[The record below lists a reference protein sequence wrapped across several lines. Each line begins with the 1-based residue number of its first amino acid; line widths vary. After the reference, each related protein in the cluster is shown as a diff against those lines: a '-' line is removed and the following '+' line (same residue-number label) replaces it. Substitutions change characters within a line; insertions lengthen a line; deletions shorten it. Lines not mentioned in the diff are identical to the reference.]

1 MRWLVAVVLALAVVA
16 TVRLI
21 GCGETTGMGGSGG
34 TGGVGGCNDLSGC
47 CQAPLSD
54 YCEGS
59 ECPTWD
65 EAIAKAEEC
74 AYFETLL
81 AEYGPC
87 GDLRYVYV
95 RGWFWE
101 FTDYFDASGAL
112 VARYGGG
119 DQPFECDGTSSID
132 IWYGPIPDCTHGTP
146 WESFCEPWGGAA
158 SES

>member
-1 MRWLVAVVLALAVVA
+1 VRYLVGLFFVLTLGVM
-16 TVRLI
+16 
-21 GCGETTGMGGSGG
+21 GCSETTGTGGSGG
-34 TGGVGGCNDLSGC
+34 TGGVGGCNDLWGC

-59 ECPTWD
+59 ECQTWD

-81 AEYGPC
+81 AQYGPC
-87 GDLRYVYV
+87 GDLKYVYV

-101 FTDYFDASGAL
+101 FTDYFDASGEL
-112 VARYGGG
+112 VARYETG
-119 DQPFECDGTSSID
+119 DQPTFCDETSGD